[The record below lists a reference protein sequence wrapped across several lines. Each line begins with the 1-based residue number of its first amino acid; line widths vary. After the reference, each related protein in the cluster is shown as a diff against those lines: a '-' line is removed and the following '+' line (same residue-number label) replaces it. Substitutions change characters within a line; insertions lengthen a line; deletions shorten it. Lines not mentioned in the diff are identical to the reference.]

1 MNEKDK
7 FYLDVIKALL
17 SNPEYYHDVVA
28 PHNDLAMT
36 VKKDAKKITDE
47 VFKQNVSFPD

>member
-28 PHNDLAMT
+28 PHKDLAMA
-36 VKKDAKKITDE
+36 VKEDAKKIANE
-47 VFKQNVSFPD
+47 VFKNSVSLPD